1 MSGEFHPHGAIIS
14 AKDWYSAMYDSPP
27 DFRHIPDDQH
37 SKFLFDQ
44 AMSRHPPTATSP
56 YSPPSAIPGDKYP
69 NFLFNEVMSRQH
81 VMSSAPVSTFRQNP
95 INGISEM
102 YTERFREMINQSNNE
117 QNFLRETWDNIIKLM
132 ENGADPRIKNNDGD
146 NILHIAIK
154 QNVDSS
160 IFYQL
165 LKWCYF
171 ILNDNN
177 VEGYTPID
185 LVEMLYGKDSVL
197 WRQLHYQATT
207 TPRY

>member
-1 MSGEFHPHGAIIS
+1 MSGEFHPRGAIMS
-14 AKDWYSAMYDSPP
+14 AKEWYSGMYDSPP
-27 DFRHIPDDQH
+27 DFRHIPDDQY

-44 AMSRHPPTATSP
+44 AMSRHRTATNP
-56 YSPPSAIPGDKYP
+56 PPPPSVP
-69 NFLFNEVMSRQH
+69 MSY
-81 VMSSAPVSTFRQNP
+81 FRQNP

-102 YTERFREMINQSNNE
+102 YTERFREMINQSNNK
-117 QNFLRETWDNIIKLM
+117 QNFLRETWDNIINLM
-132 ENGADPRIKNNDGD
+132 EHGADPRIKNNHGD

-160 IFYQL
+160 IIYQL

-207 TPRY
+207 TPHY